1 MPIYMTVCK
10 LAIISTESASGEE
23 IFIHWNEAKEM
34 RHVRPVGKSN
44 GSVTIQ
50 KTTRRFG
57 QDSKSVLKYS
67 LTSVSW
73 ISSSFWC
80 QTIDLYW
87 RCWSLISKLKTWI
100 PISQD
105 FFLCFRRSN
114 WRSSSYRSGTVRV
127 SQPVA
132 ITVMISSAKLVPQ
145 LSHMCTWAQ
154 TRTFLSLSFFR
165 HNGSGGEFVLI
176 R

>member
-1 MPIYMTVCK
+1 
-10 LAIISTESASGEE
+10 
-23 IFIHWNEAKEM
+23 M

-87 RCWSLISKLKTWI
+87 RCWSL
-100 PISQD
+100 
-105 FFLCFRRSN
+105 
-114 WRSSSYRSGTVRV
+114 
-127 SQPVA
+127 
-132 ITVMISSAKLVPQ
+132 
-145 LSHMCTWAQ
+145 
-154 TRTFLSLSFFR
+154 
-165 HNGSGGEFVLI
+165 
-176 R
+176 